1 VKRLAIVALLVC
13 AAAPARAET
22 PEATRY
28 AIAELTADEEVR
40 DPLQDGL
47 AAGVA
52 NAGADLIRA
61 DLAVGV
67 PCEPP
72 GCLPLRVTATSDGAN
87 FSLTIE
93 LLDDTGSAIRKRTAS
108 CVVCTVDD
116 LARLAEAR
124 VYELLTAV
132 PGAPVEVAITSRPD
146 GATLE
151 IPEHGSQTAPWSGR
165 LAPGVHSIAASL
177 PGFRAARQEVTV
189 LDDGS
194 EQRFE
199 IALAPLPERWRRIK
213 WATAGGAAALLVT
226 GVVLL
231 ALDGNPT
238 CDVPDAT
245 CPREYATTGPGVALG
260 VLGLAGAGAAGWMF
274 WQEDF

>member
-1 VKRLAIVALLVC
+1 VKRLAIAALLVC

-28 AIAELTADEEVR
+28 AVVELAADDEVR

-61 DLAVGV
+61 DDVGQT

-72 GCLPLRVTATSDGAN
+72 GCLPLRVTATADGAN
-87 FSLTIE
+87 FAITIE
-93 LLDDTGSAIRKRTAS
+93 LLDETGSAIRKRTAS
-108 CVVCTVDD
+108 CVVCTVED

-124 VYELLTAV
+124 VYELLTAE

-165 LAPGVHSIAASL
+165 LAPGVHQIAASL
-177 PGFRAARQEVTV
+177 PGYQPARREVTV

-199 IALAPLPERWRRIK
+199 IALAPLPERFRRIK
-213 WATAGGAAALLVT
+213 WATAGGAAALLLT
-226 GVVLL
+226 GIVLI

-245 CPREYATTGPGVALG
+245 CPREYATAAPGVVLG
-260 VLGLAGAGAAGWMF
+260 VLGLAGGGAAGWMF